1 MIFIDTPLHRV
12 AKEIDDKTAHL
23 TVALTESQKSRLNDR

>member
-1 MIFIDTPLHRV
+1 MIFIDAPLHRV

-23 TVALTESQKSRLNDR
+23 TVALTEG